1 MLPPDTKDR
10 ILDAAERLFARHG
23 FHNTSLR
30 AITSEA
36 GANVA
41 AVNYHFGSKDALI
54 EAVFGRRL
62 EPLNRERMDRLR
74 ALRRT
79 AADLGRA
86 PAVEEVVRAFVEPT
100 LRFRDTA
107 PGAREFVFLVGRAL
121 FEPDDAIRSVFFRLM
136 EPVFREFMAAL
147 GEGLPDLDPAEL
159 FWRMQL
165 GMGAT
170 ARAMCLPEEP
180 ELAPPQVRGP
190 LEGEEAVRMLVSFVV
205 AGLRAP

>member
-10 ILDAAERLFARHG
+10 ILDAAERLFARQG
-23 FHNTSLR
+23 FHNTSVR

-54 EAVFGRRL
+54 EAVLGRRL
-62 EPLNRERMDRLR
+62 GPLNEARLERVRSVRREAEDR
-74 ALRRT
+74 
-79 AADLGRA
+79 GGV
-86 PAVEEVVRAFVEPT
+86 PAVEDVLRAFVEPT

-107 PGAREFVFLVGRAL
+107 PGAREFVYLVGRAL

-136 EPVFREFMAAL
+136 EPVFREFMTAI
-147 GEGLPDLDPAEL
+147 GDGLPTLPRAEL

-165 GMGAT
+165 GMGAM
-170 ARAMCLPEEP
+170 ARAMCLPNRP
-180 ELAPPQVRGP
+180 ELAPPEVRGP
-190 LEGEEAVRMLVSFVV
+190 LEGEDAVRLVVSFLG